1 MINLRVNGER
11 RELDAPADMPLL
23 WVLRDLL
30 GLTGTSSVVRQA
42 PDSSQRSVW
51 PFGEVGPPPPGCAV
65 FARAPNDPFDQ
76 WGVELGKALA
86 QRIIPE
92 LESETEPTLA
102 HDSSTNNLIRRYRT
116 LRQSR
121 P

>member
-42 PDSSQRSVW
+42 PDSSQRSVALLSRRRLLQELQPQW
-51 PFGEVGPPPPGCAV
+51 RCESLNQLLRSATIAWHGATLNRPDWNYDSHSVAFSAE
-65 FARAPNDPFDQ
+65 ARCVRCKVA
-76 WGVELGKALA
+76 
-86 QRIIPE
+86 
-92 LESETEPTLA
+92 
-102 HDSSTNNLIRRYRT
+102 
-116 LRQSR
+116 
-121 P
+121 